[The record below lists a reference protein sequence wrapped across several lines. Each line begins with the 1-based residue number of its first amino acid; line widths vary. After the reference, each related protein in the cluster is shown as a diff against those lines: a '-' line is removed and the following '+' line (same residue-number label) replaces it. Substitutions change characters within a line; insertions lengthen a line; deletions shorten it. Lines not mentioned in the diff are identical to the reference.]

1 MKRKRSFV
9 PRPARQDN
17 LLSLISIVSV
27 LLLTAAVVALIL
39 WGLYRAELFSLPAEL
54 HLFFDPAETAA
65 ETEKPAPSVYD
76 ILRDAGAE
84 TDPAIPVY
92 RFSGDF
98 SVLRALL
105 AQSRPRD
112 AWYTETETVLRAGKD
127 ESTAV
132 VCFWR
137 LGDSYRIE
145 RRTDG
150 KTTELFI
157 SDGTRVYYK
166 DMGRNTSRVFTL
178 SDEFSPEAAAG
189 IPSAA
194 SFSEVPEEQ
203 IEAASYAEIDGS
215 LVYYVRFL
223 HPDSGFREEYWISP
237 ESELVIRCRTY
248 SGPIEDENA
257 VTVFS
262 GDIQVSRALSDEEKE
277 TMFVIPVR

>member
-1 MKRKRSFV
+1 MRKKRTFV
-9 PRPARQDN
+9 PRPAHQDN

-27 LLLTAAVVALIL
+27 LLLTFAVVALIL
-39 WGLYRAELFSLPAEL
+39 WGLYRAELFSLPSEL

-98 SVLRALL
+98 SVLRTLL
-105 AQSRPRD
+105 AQSKPRD
-112 AWYTETETVLRAGKD
+112 AWYTETETVLRAGNK
-127 ESTAV
+127 ESTVV

-150 KTTELFI
+150 KTSEIFI
-157 SDGTRVYYK
+157 SDGTRVYYE
-166 DMGRNTSRVFTL
+166 DAERNASRVFPL
-178 SDEFSPEAAAG
+178 SDGFSPEAAAG
-189 IPSAA
+189 IPSSA
-194 SFSEVPEEQ
+194 SFSEIPEEQ

-215 LVYYVRFL
+215 LVYYVRFR

-248 SGPIEDENA
+248 SGPMEDEDT

-262 GDIQVSRALSDEEKE
+262 GDIKVSRALTDTEKNS
-277 TMFVIPVR
+277 MFDIPVR